1 MICVHRTLAQETE
14 IHDSL
19 VYWRLPANEKVY
31 SVTGD
36 PFRTWYSNHVRKWG
50 FSLDEI
56 SDFE

>member
-1 MICVHRTLAQETE
+1 MISDYRKPW
-14 IHDSL
+14 IPDSL
-19 VYWRLPANEKVY
+19 VYKHDFPPTKKVY

-56 SDFE
+56 SDF